1 MQKRNRSPDRVRVL
15 VPLIIVAGVT
25 GLAAAT
31 VYGETPGPDTTPAA
45 HLTMSSGSLI
55 LQGSFRFQAD
65 PEPSCRT
72 GKREL
77 GSSANFVTRGSLKVI
92 TAGCQDCCAENIV
105 FKDDFE
111 GGGTTAWSNTTGG

>member
-1 MQKRNRSPDRVRVL
+1 MQKRNRSPGRFWVL
-15 VPLIIVAGVT
+15 VAVIAVAGAT
-25 GLAAAT
+25 GFTAAN
-31 VYGETPGPDTTPAA
+31 VFGETRGPDITPAA
-45 HLTMSSGSLI
+45 HLTTSSGNLI
-55 LQGSFRFQAD
+55 LQGSFQLQAD

-111 GGGTTAWSNTTGG
+111 DGGTTAWSNTTGD